1 MDAGLDLADDQLLGQ
16 ASQHHQGDA
25 VGKHSQRQDSKG
37 AQQSG
42 DVGQG
47 AQEGD
52 CLNLQEKAL
61 SDDTHSPIP
70 LLPRVAPCL
79 LECGT

>member
-25 VGKHSQRQDSKG
+25 VGEDSHREDSKG
-37 AQQSG
+37 AQESR
-42 DVGQG
+42 DVGQR

-61 SDDTHSPIP
+61 SDNTKSSP
-70 LLPRVAPCL
+70 PREFQL
-79 LECGT
+79 